1 MSEIDIKIDN
11 LDKRLSKVEQH
22 EEKRDEIINQNSTNL
37 SNIIIKLENI
47 TKNLETVTS
56 NFKEAIQR
64 SEKRREERDK
74 NIENRISS
82 LEKNFNNLITKFENE
97 KETIEKRVD
106 ERTIL
111 KDSKNYQNYIS
122 DIIKYL
128 LVTGIGF
135 ILAIMVNK
143 Q

>member
-1 MSEIDIKIDN
+1 MSEIDIKIEN
-11 LDKRLSKVEQH
+11 LGDRVSKLEH
-22 EEKRDEIINQNSTNL
+22 NIEKRDETIIQNSKDL
-37 SNIIIKLENI
+37 SNIIIKLESI
-47 TKNLETVTS
+47 TKSLDAVTS
-56 NFKEAIQR
+56 NFKDAILR
-64 SEKRREERDK
+64 SDKRREERDK

-97 KETIEKRVD
+97 KESLEKRVD

-111 KDSKNYQNYIS
+111 KDSKNYQTYIS